1 MIPDEVKENLPRLFI
16 GILTVLVIAIPLSLY
31 IYFNRTQTQ
40 PKSSP
45 KTAIEQPKNTI
56 SYTNPTHLYSLSYP
70 LSWIVIPG
78 DTTAL
83 YSDELFYPKEKTNGG
98 LTIGVRTITSIGP
111 EWSNP
116 KTYFNYLQSLPMN
129 QYYPSNGRLT
139 KLANVKVDNTP
150 AVMVIEESTDE
161 NGASYFSKNV
171 YVYQNNTLYVLMNSA
186 ISEEKEKLQEDI
198 FNQILASFRFSK

>member
-31 IYFNRTQTQ
+31 IYFNRTKTD
-40 PKSSP
+40 PKPAP
-45 KTAIEQPKNTI
+45 KTTIEQSKNTI

-70 LSWIVIPG
+70 LSWIVTPG
-78 DTTAL
+78 NTTAL
-83 YSDELFYPKEKTNGG
+83 YSDELFYPKEEANGSP
-98 LTIGVRTITSIGP
+98 TIGIRTFVSIGP
-111 EWSNP
+111 EWSSP
-116 KTYFNYLQSLPMN
+116 KAYFNYLQNLPMN

-139 KLANVKVDNTP
+139 KLANVKVDDTP

-171 YVYQNNTLYVLMNSA
+171 YVYQNNILYVLMNSA
-186 ISEEKEKLQEDI
+186 ESEVKEKVREDI
-198 FNQILASFRFSK
+198 FNQIIASFRFGN